1 MDNGNLLQRLEG
13 GMDGFSKGQK
23 RIAQF
28 ILNQCEK
35 AAYITAAKLGASVG
49 VSEST
54 VVRFASELGYDGYPA
69 MQRAIKAM
77 ARTKLTTAQRIEVTA
92 DRFAKEDIANAVLE
106 SDMENIKATI
116 EGMDKGQFK
125 AITDAIISAKNVY
138 IIGVR
143 SSAALASFF
152 SFYLNLIRSSVKLVQ
167 SATASE
173 LFEQIFRIEEGDV
186 LIGISFPR
194 YSKRT
199 LKALKYAKSRN
210 ATVVCITDSKTAPAA
225 EASDFCLTA
234 KSDMVSVVD
243 SLVAPM
249 SIINALLV
257 SVCMSCEEEVQSAF
271 NRLENIWDEYEVYE
285 KSEAERK
292 V

>member
-1 MDNGNLLQRLEG
+1 MLKRLED

-23 RIAQF
+23 RIAGF
-28 ILNQCEK
+28 ILEQYDK
-35 AAYITAAKLGASVG
+35 AAYFTAAKLGACVG

-54 VVRFASELGYDGYPA
+54 VVRFASELGYEGYPA
-69 MQRAIKAM
+69 MQKAIKAM
-77 ARTKLTTAQRIEVTA
+77 IRTKLTTAQRIEVTS
-92 DRFAKEDIANAVLE
+92 DLFAKDDVLNSVLE

-116 EGMDKGQFK
+116 SDIDKEQFK
-125 AITDAIISAKNVY
+125 AITDAIIAAKNVY
-138 IIGVR
+138 IVGVR
-143 SSAALASFF
+143 SSAVLAAFF
-152 SFYLNLIRSSVKLVQ
+152 SFYLNLIRSNVKLVQ

-186 LIGISFPR
+186 LIGMSFPR

-199 LKALKYAKSRN
+199 LKALNYAKSRN
-210 ATVVCITDSKTAPAA
+210 ATVVCITDSKSAPAA

-234 KSDMVSVVD
+234 KSDMISVVD

-257 SVCMSCEEEVQSAF
+257 SICMSRETEVLSAF
-271 NRLENIWDEYEVYE
+271 KRLEGIWDEYQVYE
-285 KSEAERK
+285 KSESERK
-292 V
+292 G